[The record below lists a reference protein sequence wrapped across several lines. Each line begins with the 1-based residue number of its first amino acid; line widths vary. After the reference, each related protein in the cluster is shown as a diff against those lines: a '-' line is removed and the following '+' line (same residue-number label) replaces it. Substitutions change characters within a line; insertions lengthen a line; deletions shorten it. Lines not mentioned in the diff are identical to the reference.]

1 MKKEG
6 GKEDRRQGDSD
17 VVLHAHLSSPSVSSR
32 SPPADS
38 CVRLEMRSFESENLL
53 KISDRNDSNCNL
65 AESNQITVQVGG
77 KCVIMKTQRSH
88 IKLCD
93 GDVEH

>member
-38 CVRLEMRSFESENLL
+38 CVRLEMRSFDQ
-53 KISDRNDSNCNL
+53 KISLKS
-65 AESNQITVQVGG
+65 QIETIPTV
-77 KCVIMKTQRSH
+77 T
-88 IKLCD
+88 
-93 GDVEH
+93 